1 MQNFQCYQL
10 SLGAVRMVRP
20 LIERIETHDRDLGR
34 QLRRCV
40 SSVPLNVAE
49 GSRSAGRNR
58 QARYA
63 NAQSSGV
70 MSGRPASAR
79 LRRACASGPSSRR
92 LFVGGSARESTACLE
107 TAEAL
112 GYLAEDDLPMA
123 VDRLDHIVAILF
135 KLCR

>member
-1 MQNFQCYQL
+1 MQKFQCYQL
-10 SLGAVRMVRP
+10 SIGAVRMVRP
-20 LIERIETHDRDLGR
+20 LIERIEVHDRDLGR
-34 QLRRCV
+34 QLRRCL

-63 NAQSSGV
+63 NA
-70 MSGRPASAR
+70 M
-79 LRRACASGPSSRR
+79 
-92 LFVGGSARESTACLE
+92 GSARESRACLE

-112 GYLAEDDLPMA
+112 GYLGADELPAA

>member
-1 MQNFQCYQL
+1 MQSFQCYQL
-10 SLGAVRMVRP
+10 SIGAVRMVRP
-20 LIERIETHDRDLGR
+20 LIERIEVHDRDLGR

-49 GSRSAGRNR
+49 GSESAGRNR

-63 NAQSSGV
+63 NA
-70 MSGRPASAR
+70 M
-79 LRRACASGPSSRR
+79 
-92 LFVGGSARESTACLE
+92 GSARESRACLE

-112 GYLAEDDLPMA
+112 GYLEPDDLPTA

>member
-1 MQNFQCYQL
+1 MQNFRCYQL
-10 SLGAVRMVRP
+10 SLSAVRLVRP
-20 LIERIETHDRDLGR
+20 LIERIEVRDRDLGR
-34 QLRRCV
+34 QLRRCL

-63 NAQSSGV
+63 NA
-70 MSGRPASAR
+70 M
-79 LRRACASGPSSRR
+79 
-92 LFVGGSARESTACLE
+92 GSARESAACLE

-112 GYLAEDDLPMA
+112 GYLGADELPTA
-123 VDRLDHIVAILF
+123 IDRLDHIVAILF

>member
-1 MQNFQCYQL
+1 MKNFQCYQL

-20 LIERIETHDRDLGR
+20 LIERIEGHDRDLGR

-49 GSRSAGRNR
+49 GSESAGRNR

-63 NAQSSGV
+63 NA
-70 MSGRPASAR
+70 M
-79 LRRACASGPSSRR
+79 
-92 LFVGGSARESTACLE
+92 GSARESRACLE

-112 GYLAEDDLPMA
+112 GYLVAEDLPEA

>member
-1 MQNFQCYQL
+1 MKNFQCYQL
-10 SLGAVRMVRP
+10 SLSAVRLVRP
-20 LIERIETHDRDLGR
+20 LIERIEVHDRDLGR
-34 QLRRCV
+34 QLRRCL

-63 NAQSSGV
+63 NA
-70 MSGRPASAR
+70 M
-79 LRRACASGPSSRR
+79 
-92 LFVGGSARESTACLE
+92 GSARESTACLE

-112 GYLAEDDLPMA
+112 GYLDPEDLPMA

-135 KLCR
+135 RLCR

>member
-10 SLGAVRMVRP
+10 CLGAVRMVRP
-20 LIERIETHDRDLGR
+20 LIERIEVHDRDLGR
-34 QLRRCV
+34 QLRRCLT
-40 SSVPLNVAE
+40 SVPLNVAE
-49 GSRSAGRNR
+49 GSESAGRNR

-63 NAQSSGV
+63 NA
-70 MSGRPASAR
+70 M
-79 LRRACASGPSSRR
+79 
-92 LFVGGSARESTACLE
+92 GSARESRACLE

-112 GYLAEDDLPMA
+112 GYLVSVDLPNA